1 VSRPGDQTRS
11 VRKQYHFWPSE
22 SGPGLDAWDVDRLIL
37 LSRDLPV
44 RDVKVEAIEELDT
57 VYWFD
62 EMLRPTVRVVAE
74 HMKLMTEVDS
84 SYSVILS
91 PRTG

>member
-1 VSRPGDQTRS
+1 

-44 RDVKVEAIEELDT
+44 QDVKVEAIEELDT

-74 HMKLMTEVDS
+74 HMKPMTEVDS